1 MKTENPYQK
10 QARHK
15 KAVTV
20 VDVLEQKG
28 IVDVDLLTSEERK
41 AIEVIAGVR
50 KLSEE
55 SWEIVKDLYSK
66 RRTDPF

>member
-10 QARHK
+10 QARYK
-15 KAVTV
+15 KAVIV

-28 IVDVDLLTSEERK
+28 ISDVDLLTSEERK

-55 SWEIVKDLYSK
+55 SWEIVKELYLK
-66 RRTDPF
+66 RKTDPF

>member
-1 MKTENPYQK
+1 MRTENPYQK
-10 QARHK
+10 QARYK

-55 SWEIVKDLYSK
+55 SWEIVKELHLK
-66 RRTDPF
+66 RQADPF